1 VPEVIMGHPD
11 LGALGHVSVLKAVD
25 TTLFALQQ
33 ARDVCLLEQ
42 KNLDNERSCLLTWG
56 SMLKKWTTFEKQKA
70 VAAAQEWLDEK
81 QSLPAKEE
89 ITIDELNGKARKL
102 MEGAKELN
110 AQAEAHADTTIKQ

>member
-1 VPEVIMGHPD
+1 MGHPD
-11 LGALGHVSVLKAVD
+11 LGAPGHVSVLKAVD

-56 SMLKKWTTFEKQKA
+56 SMLKKWTTSEKQKA
-70 VAAAQEWLDEK
+70 VAVVQEWLDEK
-81 QSLPAKEE
+81 QTLPAKEE
-89 ITIDELNGKARKL
+89 ITIGELDGKARKL

-110 AQAEAHADTTIKQ
+110 AQAEAHTDTTIKQ